1 MEWAAEIIFQS
12 FRVRGECHEW
22 MMSARN
28 GKNEVTRLRWLCLIV
43 ECGKN
48 ILTFTF
54 FFAIKFQFSPL
65 PIRRTQKKQPAQLWF
80 IDLKMDFAKY
90 YSSSSSSR
98 EIEFSIISLLFFAL
112 PLFSNQCECCSRL
125 IITSILMHEMSVVM
139 LFFTNIRNNKF
150 SKPRRSNQI
159 WISSPHPGTMR
170 WAEDLSDLH

>member
-28 GKNEVTRLRWLCLIV
+28 GKNEVTRLRSLCLIV

-54 FFAIKFQFSPL
+54 FLQLNFNFHLCQFGVHKRSS
-65 PIRRTQKKQPAQLWF
+65 RHSC
-80 IDLKMDFAKY
+80 DLSIWKWILQNIIHHHQAAERLNLALFHFFSSLSLFSQINVNVVRV
-90 YSSSSSSR
+90 SSSHR
-98 EIEFSIISLLFFAL
+98 FSCMKCLLWCF
-112 PLFSNQCECCSRL
+112 
-125 IITSILMHEMSVVM
+125 
-139 LFFTNIRNNKF
+139 FFTNIRNNKF